1 MKKEELAKMS
11 IEEAFDTVEETM
23 EKLRSDEISLEDS
36 FALYKDG
43 MEILKACAGKI
54 DKVEKDVLKLDGEG
68 NTDAF

>member
-1 MKKEELAKMS
+1 MNKEELAKLS
-11 IEEAFDTVEETM
+11 IEEAFETVEETM

-43 MEILKACAGKI
+43 MEVLMACAGKI
-54 DKVEKDVLKLDGEG
+54 DKVEKEVLKLDGEG

>member
-1 MKKEELAKMS
+1 MNKEELAKLS
-11 IEEAFDTVEETM
+11 IEEAFETVEETM

-43 MEILKACAGKI
+43 MEVLKACAGKI
-54 DKVEKDVLKLDGEG
+54 DKVEKEVLKLDGEG

>member
-1 MKKEELAKMS
+1 MKKEELEKMS

-43 MEILKACAGKI
+43 MEVLKAVASKI
-54 DKVEKDVLKLDGEG
+54 DQVEKQVQKLDEDGE
-68 NTDAF
+68 TSDF

>member
-54 DKVEKDVLKLDGEG
+54 DKVEKDVLKLY
-68 NTDAF
+68 ALIS